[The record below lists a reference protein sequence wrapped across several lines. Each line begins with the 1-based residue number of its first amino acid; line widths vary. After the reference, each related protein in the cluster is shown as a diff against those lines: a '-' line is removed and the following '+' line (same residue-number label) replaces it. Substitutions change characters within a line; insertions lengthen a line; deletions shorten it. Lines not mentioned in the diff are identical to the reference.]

1 LKKNKTSKNWIKKQ
15 HRDQFFRESKSKGY
29 RSRSFSKLVEMNNK
43 FKILKKDTNLLDL
56 GSSPGSWSQVAAK
69 IITSG
74 KILSIDIKPMEKIDN
89 VSFLKA
95 NLLDSQI
102 NEKIEFFF
110 KKKIDAVI
118 SDMAANTTGNKNL
131 DSNMTGEL
139 CYTAMSLAE
148 QILHQDGVFLSKVFM
163 GSIFKEVI
171 EKAEKTFKKVIK
183 YKPLSSR
190 KESKELYIYCNG
202 LV

>member
-1 LKKNKTSKNWIKKQ
+1 MKKNKTSKNWIKKQ
-15 HRDQFFRESKSKGY
+15 HRDQFFKESKLKGY

-43 FKILKKDTNLLDL
+43 FKILKKNTNLLDL
-56 GSSPGSWSQVAAK
+56 GSSPGGWSQVAAK
-69 IITSG
+69 TITNG

-102 NEKIEFFF
+102 NKKIEYFFR
-110 KKKIDAVI
+110 KKIDVVI

-139 CYTAMSLAE
+139 CLTAMRIAE
-148 QILHQDGVFLSKVFM
+148 EILHKDGVFLSKVFM
-163 GSIFKEVI
+163 GTIFKEVI
-171 EKAEKTFKKVIK
+171 DKAEKTFKKVTK
-183 YKPLSSR
+183 YKPLASR
-190 KESKELYIYCNG
+190 KESKEVYIYCNG